1 MKKIW
6 NDEEL
11 GQHWSLTY
19 EELELLKTKPEKNH
33 LAFCM
38 QLKYYQYYGAFPENE
53 KELSEITVQY
63 ISEQLE
69 IDIDT
74 LFYYD
79 WENRTAR
86 RHKQEIL
93 IFLKIRKI
101 DSKDR
106 INIINWLIGV
116 SSRKVKKTG
125 LRIKSINNCYFDSY
139 YELFNLNGLSSP
151 SFNVTLLFQT

>member
-69 IDIDT
+69 GQLT
-74 LFYYD
+74 KSKK
-79 WENRTAR
+79 NRV
-86 RHKQEIL
+86 KD
-93 IFLKIRKI
+93 KI
-101 DSKDR
+101 
-106 INIINWLIGV
+106 
-116 SSRKVKKTG
+116 
-125 LRIKSINNCYFDSY
+125 YQF
-139 YELFNLNGLSSP
+139 
-151 SFNVTLLFQT
+151 